1 MKKKAT
7 LPPLAH
13 QCGLVQA
20 EQTKKDSTRWL
31 GQQKLVVTHS
41 VYAYQSFPR

>member
-7 LPPLAH
+7 LPPLAN

-20 EQTKKDSTRWL
+20 EQTERVADGWVGK
-31 GQQKLVVTHS
+31 QLVVIHS
-41 VYAYQSFPR
+41 VYA